1 MKYFDELK
9 RSMEMLAEHPNI
21 VFLGQ
26 AVKCKGTVMYNT
38 LQDVDSEKRI
48 ELPVCEDLQMGMTN
62 GLALTGKI
70 PVSIFPRWNFL
81 LLGTNQ
87 IVNHLDKIPYIS
99 DFKTKVIIRTS
110 IGSIRPLH
118 PQDQHTGDYTQAFK
132 NMCSTIDIVRLD
144 EPEDIFPAYTHA
156 LNREDGKSTIL
167 VEWGD
172 YYSEK

>member
-1 MKYFDELK
+1 
-9 RSMEMLAEHPNI
+9 MLATSPDTI
-21 VFLGQ
+21 FLGQ
-26 AVKCKGTVMYNT
+26 AVACAGTGMSNT
-38 LQDVDSEKRI
+38 LKDVDDEKKL

-87 IVNHLDKIPYIS
+87 IVNHLDKIPAIS
-99 DFKTKVIIRTS
+99 DYKTKAIIRTS

-118 PQDQHTGDYTQAFK
+118 PQDQHTGDYTDAF
-132 NMCSTIDIVRLD
+132 NSMCTTIDIVRLN
-144 EPEDIFPAYTHA
+144 EPEDIFPAYEKA
-156 LNREDGKSTIL
+156 LNRTDGKSTIL

-172 YYSEK
+172 YYGEK